1 MSRLL
6 SLLICLGLLFL
17 NNSCKTDMT
26 AEKLKTEIGKELE
39 KNKGVFALAFKD
51 LQSGEEILLKE
62 KEFFHAASTMKTP
75 VMIEV
80 FKQASQGK
88 FSLNDSVTIKNEFK
102 SIVDSSTYQLDSIDD
117 SEKELY
123 KQIGTKRIIADLVYD
138 MIIVSSNLATN
149 LIIDRVD
156 AKKVT
161 ATMRDMGAKDIEVL
175 RGVEDSKAYEK
186 GLNNRVTAYDLMLIF
201 EQIAKGK
208 AVDSFASDQ
217 MIKILL
223 DQKFNDMIPAHLPKE
238 VKVAHKTGWITGL
251 HHDSGIIFL
260 PDGRKYVLVLLS
272 KKLENEKEGVESM
285 AKVSEMI
292 YKYFKSKT

>member
-6 SLLICLGLLFL
+6 IPLIYLGLLFL
-17 NNSCKTDMT
+17 INSCKTDMT
-26 AEKLKTEIGKELE
+26 AEKLKTDIEIELK

-51 LQSGEEILLKE
+51 LQTGEEILLNE

-88 FSLNDSVTIKNEFK
+88 FSLNDSVIIKNEFK
-102 SIVDSSTYQLDSIDD
+102 SIVDSSTYQLDSVDD

-123 KQIGTKRIIADLVYD
+123 NQLGTKRKISDLVYD

-149 LIIDRVD
+149 LIIEQVD

-175 RGVEDSKAYEK
+175 RGVEDGKAYEK

-201 EQIAKGK
+201 ELIAKGE
-208 AVDSFASDQ
+208 AVDSIASDH

-223 DQKFNDMIPAHLPKE
+223 DQKFNDVIPAHLPKE

-260 PDGRKYVLVLLS
+260 PNGRKYVLVLLS
-272 KKLENEKEGVESM
+272 KKLEDEKAGVESM

-292 YKYFKSKT
+292 YNYFKSKT